1 MKCAIIQQR
10 VFPNQV
16 SKNFETIKKYVLK
29 HKDSADIII
38 FPEMA
43 VGGYFV
49 GDKYNLSD
57 FQDELLSYNEEILK
71 LSKGT
76 AIIWGNL
83 AIKDKKR
90 YNAAYFAI
98 DGKWAQRE
106 SGMDEGVYFKHLLPT
121 YGFFDDHRY
130 FTPDC
135 GNFEP
140 FVLGDKKVSIQ
151 VCEDLWDQNS
161 SVSPTQEMMKYNPDI
176 MINISTSP
184 WIKGKESL
192 RLENIKRQNLSIPY
206 IYVNT
211 VGIQNSGKNV
221 MMFDGGSY
229 VVDGDKVYALS
240 DNFVESDEIVD
251 TNNIQEKS
259 LNTHNKLYKGLIKTI
274 QYFDEECLPYGPKWV
289 VGVSG
294 GLDSSV
300 TVALLV
306 EALGK
311 DRVIGVTMPSKFT
324 GDQTKSN
331 AYHLAKKLGIQ
342 FMEIPIGSMVDATVE
357 SLPYKDI
364 KGLSYENIQARLR
377 GHTLMSIASLENGVV
392 SNNGNKIEVAL
403 GYATLY
409 GDAIGALAILGDL
422 TKMEVGEVARS
433 INAHEEIVPNNI
445 IPIQNENEVSWGFAP
460 SAELASGQFDPMKW
474 GYHDALIPYLQ
485 KHSITKLLESYCDGS
500 LASSDMGK
508 YLNAYGLSDGKAF
521 IEDLK
526 WVLKTMNTA
535 VYKRIQM
542 PPIVSIS
549 DEAYGIAY
557 RESQM
562 PLTFTKR
569 QIELMNLIKNKA

>member
-1 MKCAIIQQR
+1 MKCAIVQQR
-10 VFPNQV
+10 VFPNQID
-16 SKNFETIKKYVLK
+16 KNFETIKKYVLK
-29 HKDSADIII
+29 HRNSADIII

-57 FQDELLSYNEEILK
+57 FQEELLSYNDEIQK
-71 LSKGT
+71 LSLGT

-83 AIKDKKR
+83 AIKDGKK

-106 SGMDEGVYFKHLLPT
+106 SGSDAGVYFKHLLPT

-130 FTPDC
+130 FTPEC

-140 FVLGDKKVSIQ
+140 FIFGDKKVSIQ
-151 VCEDLWDQNS
+151 VCEDLWDENS
-161 SVSPTQEMMKYNPDI
+161 SVSPTQEMMKYNPHV

-192 RLENIKRQNLSIPY
+192 RLENIKRQNLPIPY
-206 IYVNT
+206 LYVNS

-229 VVDGDKVYALS
+229 VVNKEIVYALADS
-240 DNFVESDEIVD
+240 FEESDEIIDLRDVQSKKMD
-251 TNNIQEKS
+251 TQD
-259 LNTHNKLYKGLIKTI
+259 KLYQGLIKTI

-300 TVALLV
+300 SVSLLV

-331 AYHLAKKLGIQ
+331 AYHLASKLGIK
-342 FMEIPIGSMVDATVE
+342 FMEIPIGAMVDATVE
-357 SLPYKDI
+357 SLPYTDI
-364 KGLSYENIQARLR
+364 QGLSYENIQARLR

-433 INAHEEIVPNNI
+433 INAKEEIIPSNI
-445 IPIQNENEVSWGFAP
+445 IPVQKDNEVSWGFAP

-485 KHSITKLLESYCDGS
+485 KNSITKLLESYKDGS
-500 LASSDMGK
+500 LYHTDMGK
-508 YLNAYGLSDGKAF
+508 YLDAYGLNDGKTF
-521 IEDLK
+521 IDDLK

-549 DEAYGIAY
+549 NEAYGIAY

-569 QIELMNLIKNKA
+569 QIELINLIENKA